1 MDFSNFLLLSQKYL
15 DNLSKV
21 TSGMIKSVVRLA
33 AGNNCSC
40 NIKLWF
46 VLIWCG
52 TLPGPKGSE
61 TIGIPVVGS
70 KK

>member
-1 MDFSNFLLLSQKYL
+1 
-15 DNLSKV
+15 
-21 TSGMIKSVVRLA
+21 MIKSVVRLA

-70 KK
+70 IYKK